1 MCTGLHVQLFLP
13 LDDQNLYVSAKVSG
27 VIKLQD
33 NSSLKNAVF
42 CENRRKDGQRRTVDM
57 TGLIAALRHSFG
69 KVQELQNQLYGLS
82 DWCSLCWADSFA
94 YRTYN
99 LISGIRNTSRLLKHT
114 HNFTGDSS
122 SFRRFHT
129 VYVIFNP
136 YHANVENI
144 VSF

>member
-82 DWCSLCWADSFA
+82 D
-94 YRTYN
+94 
-99 LISGIRNTSRLLKHT
+99 
-114 HNFTGDSS
+114 
-122 SFRRFHT
+122 
-129 VYVIFNP
+129 
-136 YHANVENI
+136 
-144 VSF
+144 